1 MKKVLTVL
9 LVFVICM
16 CSVNLYVKAEE
27 NESTTNYFMTDEPS
41 MPEVSSTS
49 RMRNSYSRSQWVN
62 DVIEYNE
69 EYYSQEVINWY
80 ETDDSYVFEF
90 GPRNVASVISADS
103 ESNED
108 ILVGIHKIEYI
119 KPESDLTLTV
129 NSTTYVDKFTYYYG
143 FSGSYVSIDSKYK
156 TTYQVFKT
164 LTIKIASTISK
175 SAGTLME
182 IITGVAEATFDAAR
196 PASIQTYN
204 QYMYYNK
211 VCSVKPS
218 TGTTWFPT
226 CQIGKRYAFTK
237 EIHSVYYSNGY
248 LDEDTTYTYEW
259 DGYSVPAKAGQ
270 YAEVLTKSHY
280 DDGRWMIQKAIET
293 INTGGYVDVY
303 GLAPNPAN

>member
-1 MKKVLTVL
+1 MKKFLTILIAV
-9 LVFVICM
+9 VTM
-16 CSVNLYVKAEE
+16 TVNLGSSIFADDVEE
-27 NESTTNYFMTDEPS
+27 ASSFFMTSEPT
-41 MPEVSSTS
+41 MPELTSTS
-49 RMRNSYSRSQWVN
+49 KIGDSYSRSQWVE

-69 EYYSQEVINWY
+69 QYYSQEVVNWY
-80 ETDDSYVFEF
+80 ETENSYVFEF
-90 GPRNVASVISADS
+90 GPRDISTVMSNASVSD
-103 ESNED
+103 D
-108 ILVGIHKIEYI
+108 IYLGIHMIEYI
-119 KPESDLTLTV
+119 KPESDLTMTV

-143 FSGSYVSIDSKYK
+143 FSGSYTSIDSKYR

-164 LTIKIASTISK
+164 LTINIASTVSK
-175 SAGTLME
+175 TAGTLME
-182 IITGVAEATFDAAR
+182 IVTGVAEATFDLAR
-196 PASIQTYN
+196 PASLKTYN

-218 TGTTWFPT
+218 NGTTWFPT

-237 EIHSVYYSNGY
+237 EIHSVYHSNGY

-259 DGYSVPAKAGQ
+259 DGYSVPPRSGQ

-303 GLAPNPAN
+303 GLATNVDN